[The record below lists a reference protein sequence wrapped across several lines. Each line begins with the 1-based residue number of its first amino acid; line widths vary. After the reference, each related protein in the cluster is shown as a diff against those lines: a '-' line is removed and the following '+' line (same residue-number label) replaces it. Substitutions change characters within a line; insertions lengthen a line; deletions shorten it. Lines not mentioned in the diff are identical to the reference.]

1 MIKLSLKYTK
11 IQYIKNSK
19 AYLVSAQY
27 KLNQDILLL
36 FTWGERTRCG
46 RTLLNTRVRKS
57 VYRVRFIYL
66 SRAR

>member
-1 MIKLSLKYTK
+1 MIKLALKYTK

-36 FTWGERTRCG
+36 FTWRDGPAVEERC
-46 RTLLNTRVRKS
+46 
-57 VYRVRFIYL
+57 
-66 SRAR
+66 